1 MLRRG
6 GREDKR
12 IARAV
17 TLKMRCQE
25 ASIPEAM
32 RAAEFT
38 SAESRDPA
46 KQMAV
51 RRACMKAN
59 PSHRNTPVGVL
70 IVAPAVQTPGTLL
83 LLLPLNSAMNDG
95 EFDHGGG
102 GGGGGGPAAAGS
114 GGGGSD
120 GRRLVAKAAGDDS
133 IDGCMTACDEDSV
146 RQTKTQQPTND
157 GRSKRGR

>member
-17 TLKMRCQE
+17 TFKMRCPE
-25 ASIPEAM
+25 ASIPEGM
-32 RAAEFT
+32 RAAKFT

-51 RRACMKAN
+51 HRACEKAN
-59 PSHRNTPVGVL
+59 PSHRNVPVGVS
-70 IVAPAVQTPGTLL
+70 VAAPAMQTPVTSL

-95 EFDHGGG
+95 KFDHGGG
-102 GGGGGGPAAAGS
+102 GGGGGGPAAAAAAAVAAM
-114 GGGGSD
+114 D
-120 GRRLVAKAAGDDS
+120 DYWWQKRLATTALTVA
-133 IDGCMTACDEDSV
+133 
-146 RQTKTQQPTND
+146 
-157 GRSKRGR
+157 